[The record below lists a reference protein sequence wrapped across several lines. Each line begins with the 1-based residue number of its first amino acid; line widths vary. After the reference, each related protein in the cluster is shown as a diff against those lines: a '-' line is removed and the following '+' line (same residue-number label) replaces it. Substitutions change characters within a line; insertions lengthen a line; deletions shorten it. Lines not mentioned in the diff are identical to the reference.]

1 MKLKHYFVL
10 FALGIVLLAGIALF
24 ATFSFGGESIYS
36 PPSQGGAGGGS
47 LWRGSLFYVSE
58 GFVVVLLFYLW
69 FFYRKT
75 IRPYDTL
82 IGGIE
87 LVRELDLTTR
97 LAPSGQHETDIIV
110 RTFNDLLNRLR
121 SEHLRLEE
129 QYTFLNLLIEASPMG
144 VIQCDLDGN
153 ITSMNP
159 AAREM
164 LSPSVEEAIHAL
176 PLGETTTVRLP
187 GEPQLF
193 RVSHQ
198 SFPDRG
204 YQHPFFLI
212 ESLTS
217 EVRLAEKAAYERVI
231 RMIAHEVNN
240 SVAGII
246 GSLTPDPSPQGEGS
260 IYLQGQETDSG
271 QAKELT
277 TPLSPWRGVGGEA
290 VERLTALSAF
300 VTRFAEV
307 VKIPQPQLQLCDLSE
322 EVESCRPFL
331 ENMCTSANVHIDFH
345 LTEEAIPVHLDTV
358 LFQQVLINIVKNA
371 VEASPTAPLQGER
384 GVVTIEVAKHSTPL
398 PHRERRVGELCSGMG
413 HVGAS
418 LIVTDNGHGIPSS
431 VATHLF
437 TPFFSTKPQGQ
448 GLGLLLIRDILT
460 SHHCTF
466 SLLTSPEDH
475 LTRFTIQFPK

>member
-10 FALGIVLLAGIALF
+10 LAVGFVLMAGVALF
-24 ATFSFGGESIYS
+24 GTFRSHST
-36 PPSQGGAGGGS
+36 
-47 LWRGSLFYVSE
+47 LFYVTE
-58 GFVVVLLFYLW
+58 GLVVLLLIYLW
-69 FFYRKT
+69 YFYRKT

-82 IGGIE
+82 IGGVE
-87 LVRELDLTTR
+87 LVRDLDLTTR

-159 AAREM
+159 AARDM
-164 LSPSVEEAIHAL
+164 LSPTVEEAMRAL

-193 RVSHQ
+193 RISHL

-204 YQHPFFLI
+204 FQHPFFLI

-217 EVRLAEKAAYERVI
+217 DVRMAEKAAYERVI

-246 GSLTPDPSPQGEGS
+246 NLMNNEQLVIDN
-260 IYLQGQETDSG
+260 
-271 QAKELT
+271 
-277 TPLSPWRGVGGEA
+277 EA
-290 VERLTALSAF
+290 GASERLTALSAF
-300 VTRFAEV
+300 VTRFADV

-322 EVESCRPFL
+322 EVEACRPFL
-331 ENMCTSANVHIDFH
+331 ENLCTQANVRIDFH
-345 LTEEAIPVHLDTV
+345 LTDEAIPVHLDTV

-371 VEASPTAPLQGER
+371 IEASTPAPLQGER
-384 GVVTIEVAKHSTPL
+384 GVVTIEVTKHSTPL
-398 PHRERRVGELCSGMG
+398 PQQGEAGG
-413 HVGAS
+413 GS
-418 LIVTDNGHGIPSS
+418 LVITDNGHGIPPS
-431 VATHLF
+431 VAKHIF

-460 SHHCTF
+460 AHHCTF
-466 SLLTSPEDH
+466 SLLTDPEDH

>member
-1 MKLKHYFVL
+1 MKLKHYFLLLAV
-10 FALGIVLLAGIALF
+10 GIVLLAGVALF
-24 ATFSFGGESIYS
+24 ATFRSH
-36 PPSQGGAGGGS
+36 PT
-47 LWRGSLFYVSE
+47 LFYVTE
-58 GFVVVLLFYLW
+58 GFVVVLLCYLW
-69 FFYRKT
+69 YFYRKT

-82 IGGIE
+82 IGGME

-110 RTFNDLLNRLR
+110 RTFNDLLGRLR

-129 QYTFLNLLIEASPMG
+129 QYTFLNLLIDASPMG

-153 ITSMNP
+153 TTSMNP

-164 LSPSVEEAIHAL
+164 LSPSIEGTIHAL
-176 PLGETTTVRLP
+176 PLGETTTVRIP
-187 GEPQLF
+187 GGPQLF
-193 RVSHQ
+193 RISHL

-204 YQHPFFLI
+204 FQHPFFLI

-217 EVRLAEKAAYERVI
+217 EIRLAEKAAYERVI

-246 GSLTPDPSPQGEGS
+246 GSLHGD
-260 IYLQGQETDSG
+260 
-271 QAKELT
+271 
-277 TPLSPWRGVGGEA
+277 EA
-290 VERLTALSAF
+290 ERLTALSAF

-322 EVESCRPFL
+322 EVDACRPFL
-331 ENMCTSANVHIDFH
+331 ENLCTQAHVKIDFH
-345 LTEEAIPVHLDTV
+345 LTDEAIPVHLDTV

-371 VEASPTAPLQGER
+371 VESIGER
-384 GVVTIEVAKHSTPL
+384 IKVGNSTSEMKGSQVTVTTFIPSKLV
-398 PHRERRVGELCSGMG
+398 
-413 HVGAS
+413 
-418 LIVTDNGHGIPSS
+418 ITDNGHGIPSS

-466 SLLTSPEDH
+466 SLLTDPEDH

>member
-1 MKLKHYFVL
+1 MKLKHYFLILSL
-10 FALGIVLLAGIALF
+10 FVMALAGVALYG
-24 ATFSFGGESIYS
+24 TFRSH
-36 PPSQGGAGGGS
+36 PT
-47 LWRGSLFYVSE
+47 LFYLTE
-58 GFVVVLLFYLW
+58 GFVVVLLCYLW
-69 FFYRKT
+69 YFYRKT

-153 ITSMNP
+153 TTSMNP

-164 LSPSVEEAIHAL
+164 LSPSMEEAMHAL
-176 PLGETTTVRLP
+176 PMGETTTVRIP

-193 RVSHQ
+193 RISHL

-204 YQHPFFLI
+204 FQHPFFLI

-246 GSLTPDPSPQGEGS
+246 GSLTGD
-260 IYLQGQETDSG
+260 
-271 QAKELT
+271 
-277 TPLSPWRGVGGEA
+277 EA
-290 VERLTALSAF
+290 ERLTALSAF

-307 VKIPQPQLQLCDLSE
+307 VKLPQPQLQLCDLSE
-322 EVESCRPFL
+322 EVEACRPFL
-331 ENMCTSANVHIDFH
+331 ENLCTTANVHIDFC
-345 LTEEAIPVHLDTV
+345 LTDEAIPVHLDTV

-371 VEASPTAPLQGER
+371 IESIGDGQGVITITSSP
-384 GVVTIEVAKHSTPL
+384 AKL
-398 PHRERRVGELCSGMG
+398 V
-413 HVGAS
+413 
-418 LIVTDNGHGIPSS
+418 ITDNGHGIPSS
-431 VATHLF
+431 VASHLF

-448 GLGLLLIRDILT
+448 GLGLLLIRDILS

-466 SLLTSPEDH
+466 SLLTDPNDH
-475 LTRFTIQFPK
+475 LTRFTIHFPQ

>member
-1 MKLKHYFVL
+1 MKLKYYFYL
-10 FALGIVLLAGIALF
+10 LAACIVLIASVAF
-24 ATFSFGGESIYS
+24 FGTYHSY
-36 PPSQGGAGGGS
+36 PM
-47 LWRGSLFYVSE
+47 LFYVTE
-58 GFVVVLLFYLW
+58 GFVVMLLFYLW
-69 FFYRKT
+69 YFYRKT

-87 LVRELDLTTR
+87 LIRELDLTTR

-129 QYTFLNLLIEASPMG
+129 QYTFLNLLVEASPMG
-144 VIQCDLDGN
+144 VIQCDLSGT

-164 LSPSVEEAIHAL
+164 LSPSIEKAIQTL
-176 PLGETTTVRLP
+176 SLGDTTTVRTP

-193 RVSHQ
+193 RISHL

-204 YQHPFFLI
+204 FQHPFFLI

-217 EVRLAEKAAYERVI
+217 EIRRAEKAAYERVI

-240 SVAGII
+240 SVAGIV
-246 GSLTPDPSPQGEGS
+246 SLVQNADFKTHSW
-260 IYLQGQETDSG
+260 TDAS
-271 QAKELT
+271 
-277 TPLSPWRGVGGEA
+277 
-290 VERLTALSAF
+290 ERLNALSAF

-322 EVESCRPFL
+322 EVDACRPFL
-331 ENMCTSANVHIDFH
+331 ENMCTSAHVQIEFF
-345 LTEEAIPVHLDTV
+345 LTDEAIPVNLDTV

-371 VEASPTAPLQGER
+371 VESINGKQGR
-384 GVVTIEVAKHSTPL
+384 ITIATTPSKL
-398 PHRERRVGELCSGMG
+398 V
-413 HVGAS
+413 
-418 LIVTDNGHGIPSS
+418 ITDNGPGIPAD
-431 VATHLF
+431 VASHLF
-437 TPFFSTKPQGQ
+437 TPFYSTKPQGQ

-466 SLLTSPEDH
+466 SLLTDPEDQ
-475 LTRFTIQFPK
+475 LTRFTIHFPKR

>member
-1 MKLKHYFVL
+1 MKLKHYFLILAV
-10 FALGIVLLAGIALF
+10 GIVQLAGAALF
-24 ATFSFGGESIYS
+24 ATFRSH
-36 PPSQGGAGGGS
+36 PT
-47 LWRGSLFYVSE
+47 LFYVTE
-58 GFVVVLLFYLW
+58 GFVVLILFYLW
-69 FFYRKT
+69 YFYRKT

-82 IGGIE
+82 IGGME

-110 RTFNDLLNRLR
+110 HTFNDLLGRLR

-153 ITSMNP
+153 MTSMNP

-164 LSPSVEEAIHAL
+164 LSPSIEETIHAL
-176 PLGETTTVRLP
+176 PLGETTTVRIP
-187 GEPQLF
+187 GGPQLF
-193 RVSHQ
+193 RISHL

-204 YQHPFFLI
+204 FQHPFFLI

-217 EVRLAEKAAYERVI
+217 EIRLAEKAAYERVI

-246 GSLTPDPSPQGEGS
+246 GSLTGD
-260 IYLQGQETDSG
+260 
-271 QAKELT
+271 
-277 TPLSPWRGVGGEA
+277 EA
-290 VERLTALSAF
+290 ERLTTLSSF
-300 VTRFAEV
+300 VSRFAEV

-322 EVESCRPFL
+322 EVEACRPFL
-331 ENMCTSANVHIDFH
+331 ENLCTQAHVHIDFH
-345 LTEEAIPVHLDTV
+345 LTDEAVPVHLDSV

-371 VEASPTAPLQGER
+371 VESIGMTQGLITLE
-384 GVVTIEVAKHSTPL
+384 VTTPATL
-398 PHRERRVGELCSGMG
+398 T
-413 HVGAS
+413 
-418 LIVTDNGHGIPSS
+418 ITDNGHGIPESI
-431 VATHLF
+431 AKNLF

-466 SLLTSPEDH
+466 NLLTDPEDH
-475 LTRFTIQFPK
+475 LTRFTIQFPIQKTP

>member
-1 MKLKHYFVL
+1 M
-10 FALGIVLLAGIALF
+10 AGVALF
-24 ATFSFGGESIYS
+24 GTFRSHST
-36 PPSQGGAGGGS
+36 
-47 LWRGSLFYVSE
+47 LFYVTE
-58 GFVVVLLFYLW
+58 GLVVLLLIYLW
-69 FFYRKT
+69 YFYRKT

-82 IGGIE
+82 IGGVE
-87 LVRELDLTTR
+87 LVRDLDLTTR

-159 AAREM
+159 AARDM
-164 LSPSVEEAIHAL
+164 LSPTVEEAMRAL

-193 RVSHQ
+193 RISHL

-204 YQHPFFLI
+204 FQHPFFLI

-217 EVRLAEKAAYERVI
+217 EVRMAEKAAYERVI

-246 GSLTPDPSPQGEGS
+246 NLMNNEQLVIDN
-260 IYLQGQETDSG
+260 
-271 QAKELT
+271 
-277 TPLSPWRGVGGEA
+277 EA
-290 VERLTALSAF
+290 GASERLTALSAF
-300 VTRFAEV
+300 VTRFADV

-322 EVESCRPFL
+322 EVEACRPFL
-331 ENMCTSANVHIDFH
+331 ENLCTQANVRIDFH
-345 LTEEAIPVHLDTV
+345 LTDEAIPVHLDTV

-371 VEASPTAPLQGER
+371 IEASTPAPLQGER
-384 GVVTIEVAKHSTPL
+384 GVVTIEVTKHSTPL
-398 PHRERRVGELCSGMG
+398 PQQGEAGG
-413 HVGAS
+413 GS
-418 LIVTDNGHGIPSS
+418 LVITDNGHGIPPS
-431 VATHLF
+431 VAKHIF

-460 SHHCTF
+460 AHHCTF
-466 SLLTSPEDH
+466 SLLTDPEDH

>member
-1 MKLKHYFVL
+1 MKLKHYFILLAV
-10 FALGIVLLAGIALF
+10 GIVLIAGVALF
-24 ATFSFGGESIYS
+24 GTFRSN
-36 PPSQGGAGGGS
+36 PV
-47 LWRGSLFYVSE
+47 LFYVTE
-58 GFVVVLLFYLW
+58 GFAVLLLAYLW
-69 FFYRKT
+69 HFYRKT

-82 IGGIE
+82 IGGME
-87 LVRELDLTTR
+87 LVKDLDLTTR

-110 RTFNDLLNRLR
+110 RTFNDLLGRLR

-144 VIQCDLDGN
+144 VILCDLDGN
-153 ITSMNP
+153 MTSMNP

-164 LSPSVEEAIHAL
+164 LSSSIETAIHTLA
-176 PLGETTTVRLP
+176 LGETTTVRIP

-193 RVSHQ
+193 RISHL

-204 YQHPFFLI
+204 FQHPFYLI

-246 GSLTPDPSPQGEGS
+246 GSLSGE
-260 IYLQGQETDSG
+260 
-271 QAKELT
+271 
-277 TPLSPWRGVGGEA
+277 EA
-290 VERLTALSAF
+290 ERLTALSAF

-322 EVESCRPFL
+322 EVEACRPFL
-331 ENMCTSANVHIDFH
+331 ENLCTQAHVHIDFH
-345 LTEEAIPVHLDTV
+345 LTDEAVPVRLDTV

-371 VEASPTAPLQGER
+371 VESIGDAQGLITVTTSPSQLVIA
-384 GVVTIEVAKHSTPL
+384 
-398 PHRERRVGELCSGMG
+398 
-413 HVGAS
+413 
-418 LIVTDNGHGIPSS
+418 DNGHGIPSEI
-431 VATHLF
+431 AQNLF

-466 SLLTSPEDH
+466 SLITDPEDR
-475 LTRFTIQFPK
+475 LTRFTIQFPTKE

>member
-1 MKLKHYFVL
+1 MRLKHYFL
-10 FALGIVLLAGIALF
+10 LLAVGVVLMAGVALF
-24 ATFSFGGESIYS
+24 GSFRSH
-36 PPSQGGAGGGS
+36 PT
-47 LWRGSLFYVSE
+47 LFYVTE
-58 GFVVVLLFYLW
+58 GFAVVLLIYLW
-69 FFYRKT
+69 YFYRKT

-87 LVRELDLTTR
+87 LVRDLDLTTR

-121 SEHLRLEE
+121 SEHLKLEE

-153 ITSMNP
+153 ITTMNP
-159 AAREM
+159 AARQM
-164 LSPSVEEAIHAL
+164 LSPTVEEAMRSL
-176 PLGETTTVRLP
+176 PLGEDATVRLP

-193 RVSHQ
+193 RISHQ
-198 SFPDRG
+198 YFPDRG
-204 YQHPFFLI
+204 FQHPFFLI

-246 GSLTPDPSPQGEGS
+246 NLVHSSQFIVHSSKFKVHNAQPNC
-260 IYLQGQETDSG
+260 
-271 QAKELT
+271 ELCT
-277 TPLSPWRGVGGEA
+277 MNYEQSSA
-290 VERLTALSAF
+290 SERLTALSAF

-322 EVESCRPFL
+322 EVEACRPFL
-331 ENMCTSANVHIDFH
+331 ENLSTQANVRIDFH
-345 LTEEAIPVHLDTV
+345 LTVEAIPVHLDTV

-371 VEASPTAPLQGER
+371 VESETA
-384 GVVTIEVAKHSTPL
+384 TITLTTSAPSK
-398 PHRERRVGELCSGMG
+398 
-413 HVGAS
+413 
-418 LIVTDNGHGIPSS
+418 LIITDNGHGIPPS
-431 VATHLF
+431 VAKQLF

-460 SHHCTF
+460 AHHCTF
-466 SLLTSPEDH
+466 SLLTDPEDH
-475 LTRFTIQFPK
+475 LTRFTIQFPKIVI

>member
-1 MKLKHYFVL
+1 MKLKHYFLLLAV
-10 FALGIVLLAGIALF
+10 GIVLLAGVALF
-24 ATFSFGGESIYS
+24 ATFRSH
-36 PPSQGGAGGGS
+36 PT
-47 LWRGSLFYVSE
+47 LFYVTE
-58 GFVVVLLFYLW
+58 GFVVLILFYLW
-69 FFYRKT
+69 YFYRKT

-82 IGGIE
+82 IGGME

-110 RTFNDLLNRLR
+110 RTFNELLGRLR

-129 QYTFLNLLIEASPMG
+129 QYTFLNLLIDASPMG

-153 ITSMNP
+153 TTSMNP

-164 LSPSVEEAIHAL
+164 LSPSIEETIQAL
-176 PLGETTTVRLP
+176 PLGETTTVRIP
-187 GEPQLF
+187 GGPQLF
-193 RVSHQ
+193 RISHL

-204 YQHPFFLI
+204 FQHPFFLI

-217 EVRLAEKAAYERVI
+217 EIRLAEKAAYERVI

-246 GSLTPDPSPQGEGS
+246 GSLTGD
-260 IYLQGQETDSG
+260 
-271 QAKELT
+271 
-277 TPLSPWRGVGGEA
+277 EA
-290 VERLTALSAF
+290 ERLTALSSF
-300 VTRFAEV
+300 VSRFAEV

-322 EVESCRPFL
+322 EVEACRPFL
-331 ENMCTSANVHIDFH
+331 ENLCTQAHVHIDFR
-345 LTEEAIPVHLDTV
+345 LTDEAVPVHLDTV

-371 VEASPTAPLQGER
+371 VESIGTTQGL
-384 GVVTIEVAKHSTPL
+384 VTLEVTTPATL
-398 PHRERRVGELCSGMG
+398 T
-413 HVGAS
+413 
-418 LIVTDNGHGIPSS
+418 ITDNGHGIPP
-431 VATHLF
+431 AIAKNLF

-466 SLLTSPEDH
+466 NLLTNQEDH
-475 LTRFTIQFPK
+475 LTRFTIQFPIQKTQK

>member
-1 MKLKHYFVL
+1 MKLKYYFTIL
-10 FALGIVLLAGIALF
+10 TLGIVLLAGVALF
-24 ATFSFGGESIYS
+24 ATFRSH
-36 PPSQGGAGGGS
+36 PT
-47 LWRGSLFYVSE
+47 LFYVTE
-58 GFVVVLLFYLW
+58 GFVVLILFYLW
-69 FFYRKT
+69 YFYRKT

-82 IGGIE
+82 IGGME

-110 RTFNDLLNRLR
+110 RTFNDLLGRLR

-129 QYTFLNLLIEASPMG
+129 QYTFLNLLIDASPMG

-153 ITSMNP
+153 TTSMNP

-164 LSPSVEEAIHAL
+164 LSPSIEETIHAL
-176 PLGETTTVRLP
+176 PLGETTTVRIP
-187 GEPQLF
+187 GGPQLF
-193 RVSHQ
+193 RISHL

-204 YQHPFFLI
+204 FQHPFFLI

-217 EVRLAEKAAYERVI
+217 EIRLAEKAAYERVI

-246 GSLTPDPSPQGEGS
+246 GSLTGD
-260 IYLQGQETDSG
+260 
-271 QAKELT
+271 
-277 TPLSPWRGVGGEA
+277 EA
-290 VERLTALSAF
+290 ERLTALSSF
-300 VTRFAEV
+300 VSRFAEV

-322 EVESCRPFL
+322 EVEACRPFL
-331 ENMCTSANVHIDFH
+331 ENLCTQAHVHIDFR
-345 LTEEAIPVHLDTV
+345 LTDEAVPVHLDTV

-371 VEASPTAPLQGER
+371 VESIGKATG
-384 GVVTIEVAKHSTPL
+384 
-398 PHRERRVGELCSGMG
+398 RRVSGNATQG
-413 HVGAS
+413 
-418 LIVTDNGHGIPSS
+418 IVTLEVTTPATLTITDNGHGIPP
-431 VATHLF
+431 AIAKNLF

-466 SLLTSPEDH
+466 NLLTDPEDH
-475 LTRFTIQFPK
+475 LTRFTIQFPART

>member
-1 MKLKHYFVL
+1 MKLKHYFLLLAV
-10 FALGIVLLAGIALF
+10 GIVLLAGVALF
-24 ATFSFGGESIYS
+24 ATFRSH
-36 PPSQGGAGGGS
+36 PT
-47 LWRGSLFYVSE
+47 LFYVTE
-58 GFVVVLLFYLW
+58 GFVVLILFYLW
-69 FFYRKT
+69 YFYRKT

-82 IGGIE
+82 IGGME

-110 RTFNDLLNRLR
+110 RTFNDLLGRLR

-129 QYTFLNLLIEASPMG
+129 QYTFLNLLIDASPMG

-153 ITSMNP
+153 TTSMNP

-164 LSPSVEEAIHAL
+164 LSPSIEETIHAL
-176 PLGETTTVRLP
+176 PLGETTTVRIP
-187 GEPQLF
+187 GGPQLF
-193 RVSHQ
+193 RISHL

-217 EVRLAEKAAYERVI
+217 EIRLAEKAAYERVI

-246 GSLTPDPSPQGEGS
+246 GSLTGD
-260 IYLQGQETDSG
+260 
-271 QAKELT
+271 
-277 TPLSPWRGVGGEA
+277 EA
-290 VERLTALSAF
+290 ERLTALSSF
-300 VTRFAEV
+300 VSRFAEV

-322 EVESCRPFL
+322 EVEACRPFL
-331 ENMCTSANVHIDFH
+331 ENLCTQAHVHIDFH
-345 LTEEAIPVHLDTV
+345 LTDEAVPVHLDTV

-371 VEASPTAPLQGER
+371 VESIGKATG
-384 GVVTIEVAKHSTPL
+384 
-398 PHRERRVGELCSGMG
+398 RRVSGNATQG
-413 HVGAS
+413 
-418 LIVTDNGHGIPSS
+418 IVTLEVTTPATLTITDNGHGIPP
-431 VATHLF
+431 AIAKNLF

-466 SLLTSPEDH
+466 NLLTDPEDH
-475 LTRFTIQFPK
+475 LTRFTIQFPHK

>member
-1 MKLKHYFVL
+1 MRLKHFFVL
-10 FALGIVLLAGIALF
+10 LAVGIVLLAGVALF
-24 ATFSFGGESIYS
+24 GTFRSH
-36 PPSQGGAGGGS
+36 PT
-47 LWRGSLFYVSE
+47 LFYVTE

-69 FFYRKT
+69 YFYRKT

-121 SEHLRLEE
+121 SEHLKLEE

-164 LSPSVEEAIHAL
+164 LSASVEEAIHAL

-193 RVSHQ
+193 RISHQ

-246 GSLTPDPSPQGEGS
+246 GSLTGDK
-260 IYLQGQETDSG
+260 
-271 QAKELT
+271 A
-277 TPLSPWRGVGGEA
+277 
-290 VERLTALSAF
+290 ERLTALSAF

-322 EVESCRPFL
+322 EVDACRPFL
-331 ENMCTSANVHIDFH
+331 ENLCTQANVQIDFN
-345 LTEEAIPVHLDTV
+345 LTDEAIPVHLDTV

-371 VEASPTAPLQGER
+371 VESIGMR
-384 GVVTIEVAKHSTPL
+384 GGQVTVTTSIPSKLV
-398 PHRERRVGELCSGMG
+398 
-413 HVGAS
+413 
-418 LIVTDNGHGIPSS
+418 ITDNGHGIPSS

-466 SLLTSPEDH
+466 SLLTGPEDR

>member
-1 MKLKHYFVL
+1 MKLKHYFLLLAV
-10 FALGIVLLAGIALF
+10 GIVLLASVALF
-24 ATFSFGGESIYS
+24 ATFRSH
-36 PPSQGGAGGGS
+36 PT
-47 LWRGSLFYVSE
+47 LFYVTE
-58 GFVVVLLFYLW
+58 GFVVLILFYLW
-69 FFYRKT
+69 YFYRKT

-82 IGGIE
+82 IGGME

-110 RTFNDLLNRLR
+110 RTFNDLLGRLR

-129 QYTFLNLLIEASPMG
+129 QYTFLNLLIDASPMG

-153 ITSMNP
+153 TTSMNP

-164 LSPSVEEAIHAL
+164 LSPSIEETIHAL
-176 PLGETTTVRLP
+176 PLGETTTVRIP
-187 GEPQLF
+187 GGPQLF
-193 RVSHQ
+193 RISHL

-204 YQHPFFLI
+204 FQHPFFLI

-217 EVRLAEKAAYERVI
+217 EIRLAEKAAYERVI

-246 GSLTPDPSPQGEGS
+246 GSLTGD
-260 IYLQGQETDSG
+260 
-271 QAKELT
+271 
-277 TPLSPWRGVGGEA
+277 EA
-290 VERLTALSAF
+290 ERLTALSSF
-300 VTRFAEV
+300 VSRFAEV

-322 EVESCRPFL
+322 EVEACRPFL
-331 ENMCTSANVHIDFH
+331 ENLCTQAHVHIDFR
-345 LTEEAIPVHLDTV
+345 LTDEAVPVHLDTV

-371 VEASPTAPLQGER
+371 VESIGTTQGL
-384 GVVTIEVAKHSTPL
+384 VTLEVTTPATL
-398 PHRERRVGELCSGMG
+398 T
-413 HVGAS
+413 
-418 LIVTDNGHGIPSS
+418 ITDNGHGIPP
-431 VATHLF
+431 AIAKNLF

-466 SLLTSPEDH
+466 NLLTDPEDH
-475 LTRFTIQFPK
+475 LTRFTIQFPIQKTQK

>member
-1 MKLKHYFVL
+1 MKLKHYFLLLAV
-10 FALGIVLLAGIALF
+10 GIVLLAGVALF
-24 ATFSFGGESIYS
+24 ATFRSH
-36 PPSQGGAGGGS
+36 PT
-47 LWRGSLFYVSE
+47 LFYVTE
-58 GFVVVLLFYLW
+58 GFVVLILFYLW
-69 FFYRKT
+69 YFYRKT

-82 IGGIE
+82 IGGME

-110 RTFNDLLNRLR
+110 RTFNELLGRLR

-129 QYTFLNLLIEASPMG
+129 QYTFLNLLIDASPMG

-153 ITSMNP
+153 TTSMNP

-164 LSPSVEEAIHAL
+164 LSPCIEETIHAL
-176 PLGETTTVRLP
+176 PLGETTTVRIP
-187 GEPQLF
+187 GGPQLF
-193 RVSHQ
+193 RISHL

-204 YQHPFFLI
+204 YLHPFFLI

-217 EVRLAEKAAYERVI
+217 EIRLAEKAAYERVI

-246 GSLTPDPSPQGEGS
+246 GSLTGD
-260 IYLQGQETDSG
+260 
-271 QAKELT
+271 
-277 TPLSPWRGVGGEA
+277 EA
-290 VERLTALSAF
+290 ERLTALSSF
-300 VTRFAEV
+300 VSRFAEV

-322 EVESCRPFL
+322 EVEACRPFL
-331 ENMCTSANVHIDFH
+331 ENLCTQAHVHIDFH
-345 LTEEAIPVHLDTV
+345 LTDEAVPVHLDTV

-371 VEASPTAPLQGER
+371 VESIGKATG
-384 GVVTIEVAKHSTPL
+384 
-398 PHRERRVGELCSGMG
+398 RRVSGNATQG
-413 HVGAS
+413 LVTLEVTTPAT
-418 LIVTDNGHGIPSS
+418 LTITDNGHGIPP
-431 VATHLF
+431 AIAKNLF

-466 SLLTSPEDH
+466 NLLTDPEDH
-475 LTRFTIQFPK
+475 LTRFTIQFPHK

>member
-10 FALGIVLLAGIALF
+10 LALCIVLLAGAAL
-24 ATFSFGGESIYS
+24 YS
-36 PPSQGGAGGGS
+36 AFNTNST
-47 LWRGSLFYVSE
+47 LFYAIE
-58 GFVVVLLFYLW
+58 GFTIVLLCYLGY
-69 FFYRKT
+69 FYRKT

-82 IGGIE
+82 IGGME
-87 LVRELDLTTR
+87 LVKDLDLTTR

-121 SEHLRLEE
+121 GEHLKLEE

-159 AAREM
+159 AARRM
-164 LSPSVEEAIHAL
+164 LSPTVEEAILAL
-176 PLGETTTVRLP
+176 SLGETTTIRLP

-193 RVSHQ
+193 RISHQ

-204 YQHPFFLI
+204 FQHPFYLI

-246 GSLTPDPSPQGEGS
+246 GSLTGDK
-260 IYLQGQETDSG
+260 
-271 QAKELT
+271 A
-277 TPLSPWRGVGGEA
+277 
-290 VERLTALSAF
+290 ERLTALSAF

-322 EVESCRPFL
+322 EVDACRPFL
-331 ENMCTSANVHIDFH
+331 ENLCTQAHVQIDFH
-345 LTEEAIPVHLDTV
+345 LTDEAIPVHLDTV

-371 VEASPTAPLQGER
+371 VESIKDSPSAIPVREGA
-384 GVVTIEVAKHSTPL
+384 VTIQVTKHSTPL
-398 PHRERRVGELCSGMG
+398 PNGEG
-413 HVGAS
+413 HGGGTLV
-418 LIVTDNGHGIPSS
+418 ITDNGHGIPAS

-466 SLLTSPEDH
+466 SLLTDPEDH
-475 LTRFTIQFPK
+475 LTRFTIQFPL

>member
-10 FALGIVLLAGIALF
+10 LTVGIVLLAGVALF
-24 ATFSFGGESIYS
+24 ATFRSH
-36 PPSQGGAGGGS
+36 PT
-47 LWRGSLFYVSE
+47 LFYITE
-58 GFVVVLLFYLW
+58 GFVVVLLCYLW
-69 FFYRKT
+69 YFYRKT

-82 IGGIE
+82 IGGME
-87 LVRELDLTTR
+87 LVKDLDLTTR

-110 RTFNDLLNRLR
+110 RTFNDLLGRLR

-153 ITSMNP
+153 TTSMNP

-164 LSPSVEEAIHAL
+164 LSLSIEEAIHAL
-176 PLGETTTVRLP
+176 PLGETTTVRIP
-187 GEPQLF
+187 GGPQLF
-193 RVSHQ
+193 RISHL

-204 YQHPFFLI
+204 YLHPFFLI

-217 EVRLAEKAAYERVI
+217 EIRLAEKAAYERVI

-246 GSLTPDPSPQGEGS
+246 SLIENGKLKIEN
-260 IYLQGQETDSG
+260 
-271 QAKELT
+271 
-277 TPLSPWRGVGGEA
+277 EA
-290 VERLTALSAF
+290 SASERLTALSSF
-300 VTRFAEV
+300 VSRFAEV

-322 EVESCRPFL
+322 EVEACRPFL
-331 ENMCTSANVHIDFH
+331 ENLCTQAHVHIDFR
-345 LTEEAIPVHLDTV
+345 LTDEAIPVHLDTV

-371 VEASPTAPLQGER
+371 VESIGNENGLIILA
-384 GVVTIEVAKHSTPL
+384 VTTPATL
-398 PHRERRVGELCSGMG
+398 T
-413 HVGAS
+413 
-418 LIVTDNGHGIPSS
+418 ITDNGHGIPP
-431 VATHLF
+431 AIAKHLF

-466 SLLTSPEDH
+466 NLLTDPEDH
-475 LTRFTIQFPK
+475 LTRFTIQFPFAHK

>member
-1 MKLKHYFVL
+1 MRLKHYFL
-10 FALGIVLLAGIALF
+10 LLAVGVVLMAGVALF
-24 ATFSFGGESIYS
+24 GSFRSH
-36 PPSQGGAGGGS
+36 PT
-47 LWRGSLFYVSE
+47 LFYVTE
-58 GFVVVLLFYLW
+58 GFAVVLLIYLW
-69 FFYRKT
+69 YFYRKT

-87 LVRELDLTTR
+87 LVRDLDLTTR

-121 SEHLRLEE
+121 SEHLKLEE

-153 ITSMNP
+153 ITTMNP
-159 AAREM
+159 AARQM
-164 LSPSVEEAIHAL
+164 LSPTVEEAMRSL
-176 PLGETTTVRLP
+176 PLGEDATVRLP

-193 RVSHQ
+193 RISHQ
-198 SFPDRG
+198 YFPDRG
-204 YQHPFFLI
+204 FQHPFFLI

-246 GSLTPDPSPQGEGS
+246 NLVHSSQFTVHSSKSKVHNAQPNC
-260 IYLQGQETDSG
+260 
-271 QAKELT
+271 ELCT
-277 TPLSPWRGVGGEA
+277 MNYELSSA
-290 VERLTALSAF
+290 SERLTALSAF

-322 EVESCRPFL
+322 EVEACRPFL
-331 ENMCTSANVHIDFH
+331 ENLSTQANVRIDFH
-345 LTEEAIPVHLDTV
+345 LTVEAIPVHLDTV

-371 VEASPTAPLQGER
+371 VESETA
-384 GVVTIEVAKHSTPL
+384 TITLTTSAPSK
-398 PHRERRVGELCSGMG
+398 
-413 HVGAS
+413 
-418 LIVTDNGHGIPSS
+418 LIITDNGHGIPPS
-431 VATHLF
+431 VAKQLF

-460 SHHCTF
+460 AHHCTF
-466 SLLTSPEDH
+466 SLLTDPEDH
-475 LTRFTIQFPK
+475 LTRFTIQFPKIVI

>member
-1 MKLKHYFVL
+1 MKLKHYFLLLVV
-10 FALGIVLLAGIALF
+10 GIVLLAGAALF
-24 ATFSFGGESIYS
+24 ATFRSH
-36 PPSQGGAGGGS
+36 PT
-47 LWRGSLFYVSE
+47 LFYVTE
-58 GFVVVLLFYLW
+58 CFVVLLLFYLW
-69 FFYRKT
+69 YFYRKT

-82 IGGIE
+82 IGGME

-110 RTFNDLLNRLR
+110 RTFNDLLGRLR

-153 ITSMNP
+153 TTSMNP
-159 AAREM
+159 AAHEM
-164 LSPSVEEAIHAL
+164 LSPSIEETIHAL
-176 PLGETTTVRLP
+176 PLGETTTVRIP
-187 GEPQLF
+187 GGPQLF
-193 RVSHQ
+193 RISHL

-204 YQHPFFLI
+204 FQHPFFLI

-217 EVRLAEKAAYERVI
+217 EIRLAEKAAYERVI

-246 GSLTPDPSPQGEGS
+246 GSLTGD
-260 IYLQGQETDSG
+260 
-271 QAKELT
+271 
-277 TPLSPWRGVGGEA
+277 EA
-290 VERLTALSAF
+290 ERLTALSSF
-300 VTRFAEV
+300 VSRFAEV

-322 EVESCRPFL
+322 EVEACRPFL
-331 ENMCTSANVHIDFH
+331 ENLCTQAHVHIDFR
-345 LTEEAIPVHLDTV
+345 LTDEAVPVHLDTV

-371 VEASPTAPLQGER
+371 VEAASPPTPLQRER
-384 GVVTIEVAKHSTPL
+384 GVITITTYYQPANHSTPL
-398 PHRERRVGELCSGMG
+398 PHREG
-413 HVGAS
+413 HGGGS
-418 LIVTDNGHGIPSS
+418 LVITDNGHGIPP
-431 VATHLF
+431 AIAKNLF

-466 SLLTSPEDH
+466 NLLTDPEDH
-475 LTRFTIQFPK
+475 LTRFTIQFPIQKTHK